1 MQRTG
6 CDMNKPIATTELLK
20 CGRGILCAIVCYQ
33 FTWDSVFLEDRL
45 HVCNDCRRMNA
56 GELFYH
62 RELTIVVND

>member
-45 HVCNDCRRMNA
+45 HVCNDCND
-56 GELFYH
+56 LYH